1 MRLLPRT
8 LRGRVAA
15 AAAAAIVLA
24 VAVLGAA
31 VLVLVDRELAGQRDD
46 ALRDGAAAVARLN
59 ATAPA
64 LVARPGGARRAAR
77 RAHAVRAGRR
87 SRRAHRR
94 PLERAR
100 RPASCRSRAR
110 SARPCAATP
119 PRRLDARLGDE
130 RLRVLVAP
138 LATAGAGPAAGGAV
152 VVATRTD
159 EDERTLD
166 RLRLALL
173 VAAVAA
179 AVLAAAGAL
188 VLTRRA
194 LRPLARLS
202 SAARDIE
209 ATGDPSRRLPHPATR
224 DELATLADT
233 LNAMLAALERARER
247 ERRFVA
253 DASHELR
260 TPLTALRGNAGY
272 VARHGADPEAL
283 ADLERDAARLARL
296 LDDLLALARED
307 AGTRPAEP
315 VDLAAV
321 ARDVAAAHAGAAADA
336 PGPAAVARR
345 RRGAA
350 PGAGEPRRQRAALRP
365 PGGRIA
371 LHVRSDDGRV
381 RAWVDDD
388 GPGLAADE
396 ARQAFER
403 FWRGAASADVEG
415 SGLGLALVLAT
426 AERHGGTARV
436 EDGRVVV
443 DLPALTALST
453 PPATTPD

>member
-1 MRLLPRT
+1 M
-8 LRGRVAA
+8 
-15 AAAAAIVLA
+15 
-24 VAVLGAA
+24 
-31 VLVLVDRELAGQRDD
+31 
-46 ALRDGAAAVARLN
+46 ARLN

-64 LVARPGGARRAAR
+64 LVATPAALDARPGGRTLYVQVVDPDGRIVGRSSSLGARFLPLEGPIGE
-77 RAHAVRAGRR
+77 AVRRD
-87 SRRAHRR
+87 
-94 PLERAR
+94 
-100 RPASCRSRAR
+100 
-110 SARPCAATP
+110 TTT
-119 PRRLDARLGDE
+119 RLDARLGDE

-209 ATGDPSRRLPHPATR
+209 STGDPSRRLPHPATR
-224 DELATLADT
+224 DELATLTDT
-233 LNAMLAALERARER
+233 LNGMLAALERARER

-272 VARHGADPEAL
+272 VARHGADPDAL

-296 LDDLLALARED
+296 LDDLLAIARED
-307 AGTRPAEP
+307 AGARPAEP
-315 VDLAAV
+315 VDLAAL
-321 ARDVAAAHAGAAADA
+321 ARDVAAGHARTAADA
-336 PGPAAVARR
+336 PGPAAVA
-345 RRGAA
+345 GDA
-350 PGAGEPRRQRAALRP
+350 EALRRALENLVVNAERYGP
-365 PGGRIA
+365 PDAPIA
-371 LHVRSDDGRV
+371 LRVRADDGRV
-381 RAWVDDD
+381 RAWVEDA
-388 GPGLAADE
+388 GPGLTADE

-443 DLPALTALST
+443 DLPALTPLST
-453 PPATTPD
+453 PPGTTTD